1 LYKTTFTWAINY
13 NIMSKLFYLPA
24 ALLFLLS
31 SCKKKQEKIQ
41 PTIENITE
49 SVYASGI
56 VKSNQQYHVF
66 SKASGIIKQIL
77 VTEGDKVKKGDT
89 VIIILNET
97 ATLNTENA
105 QLTADF
111 AANNAAGDKLTELK
125 INIDQAKNKLDN
137 DASLVERQ
145 RNLYNQNIGTRNEL
159 EQRELSLK
167 NSTTAYNAAKLRY
180 NDLKKQLE
188 FNLQQSKKNVA
199 ISSSISK
206 DFIIR
211 SEMDGKVYSV
221 LKEQGEMVN
230 TQSPVA
236 IIGDANDFKLELQVD
251 EYDIAKIKPGQ
262 KVLLSMD
269 SYKGQ
274 VFEATVSKINPLM
287 NERSRSFTIDA
298 VFVNKPPALYP
309 NLTTEANIVLLT
321 KEKVLTIPRAY
332 LIDDNFVLM
341 EKDKKVKV
349 TTGLKDYQKVEILG
363 GINAG
368 DFIFKPTK

>member
-1 LYKTTFTWAINY
+1 MYKTTFTWAINY

-56 VKSNQQYHVF
+56 VKSNQQYQVF

-77 VTEGDKVKKGDT
+77 VTEGDEVKKGDT
-89 VIIILNET
+89 LIIILNET

>member
-1 LYKTTFTWAINY
+1 
-13 NIMSKLFYLPA
+13 MSKQLYLSA
-24 ALLFLLS
+24 ALLLLLS
-31 SCKKKQEKIQ
+31 SCKTKQEKTQ

-56 VKSNQQYHVF
+56 VKSNQQYQVF

-77 VTEGDKVKKGDT
+77 VTEGDVVKKGDP
-89 VIIILNET
+89 VIIIQNET
-97 ATLNTENA
+97 AELNTENA
-105 QLTADF
+105 QLAANF
-111 AANNAAGDKLTELK
+111 AANNAAGDKLKELK
-125 INIDQAKNKLDN
+125 INIDLAKNKMDN
-137 DASLVERQ
+137 DASLAERQ
-145 RNLYNQNIGTRNEL
+145 RNLFNQNIGSRNEL
-159 EQRELSLK
+159 EQRELSQK
-167 NSTTAYNAAKLRY
+167 NSTTAYNTAKLRY

-206 DFIIR
+206 DFTIR
-211 SEMDGKVYSV
+211 SQLDGRVYSV

-230 TQSPVA
+230 TQTPVA
-236 IIGDANDFKLELQVD
+236 IIGDASNFKLELQVD

-262 KVLLSMD
+262 KVLLNMD

-298 VFVNKPPALYP
+298 IFVNEPPALFP

-321 KEKVLTIPRAY
+321 KEKVLTIPRVY
-332 LIDDNFVLM
+332 LIDDSFVLK
-341 EKDKKVKV
+341 EKNKKVKV
-349 TTGLKDYQKVEILG
+349 TTGLKDYQKVEIIG
-363 GINAG
+363 GLNAG

>member
-56 VKSNQQYHVF
+56 VKSNQQYQVF

-77 VTEGDKVKKGDT
+77 VTEGDEVKKGDT
-89 VIIILNET
+89 LIIILNET

>member
-1 LYKTTFTWAINY
+1 
-13 NIMSKLFYLPA
+13 MSKLFYLPA

-56 VKSNQQYHVF
+56 VKSNQQYQVF

-77 VTEGDKVKKGDT
+77 VTEGDEVKKGDT
-89 VIIILNET
+89 LIIILNET